1 MFKWAAELVVTT
13 KLAVTAKLAVT
24 VDSFDTGHIL
34 LVQSFPPILQ
44 FQLQHTINGV
54 TFLFDL

>member
-1 MFKWAAELVVTT
+1 MFKWAAELV
-13 KLAVTAKLAVT
+13 VTAKLAVT